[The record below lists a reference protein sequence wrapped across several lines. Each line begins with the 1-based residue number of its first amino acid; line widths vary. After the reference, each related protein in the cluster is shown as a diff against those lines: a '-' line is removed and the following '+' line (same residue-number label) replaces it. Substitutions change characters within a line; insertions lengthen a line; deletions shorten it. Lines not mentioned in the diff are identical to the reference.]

1 MCTLSGAKSVGRCRH
16 RQLLLLI
23 TGLAL
28 MLVVTAS
35 PQPAQAAGSFTG
47 WLGSG
52 AVIAQCQRQGTT
64 GASFGWY
71 WNPYSWYCY
80 TLSIPAGISWNGS
93 VDLNAACR
101 EEFPTWQGY
110 PATQAKVIGDWNVYG
125 WACVDY

>member
-1 MCTLSGAKSVGRCRH
+1 MSMHTAASAGRPLH
-16 RQLLLLI
+16 RRLVLLV

-28 MLVVTAS
+28 MLVLTAAPLPS
-35 PQPAQAAGSFTG
+35 QAVAGKFTG

-52 AVIAQCQRQGTT
+52 AVHAQCQRQGTT

-80 TLSIPAGISWNGS
+80 TLSFPAGISWNGS

-101 EEFPTWQGY
+101 AEFPTWRGY
-110 PATQAKVIGDWNVYG
+110 PATRAKVVGGWNVYG
-125 WACVDY
+125 WACVNY